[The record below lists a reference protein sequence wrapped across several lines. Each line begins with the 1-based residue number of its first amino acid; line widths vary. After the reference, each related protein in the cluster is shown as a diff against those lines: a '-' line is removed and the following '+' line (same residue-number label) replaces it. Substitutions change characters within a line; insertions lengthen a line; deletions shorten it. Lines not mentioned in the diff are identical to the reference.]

1 MEAEKT
7 INLVKQNLT
16 IKRTFIITLALVF
29 TAGLVLGSVWISA
42 GVSQSTPTPTPT
54 PTLTPTSTPV
64 STPQPTLIAQPTITA
79 SPHPTPLPTIST
91 PTATPQPTV
100 TPKVNP
106 LADLT
111 NKKAVV
117 LVFDDGW
124 LNQYTNAFPILKQYG
139 YSASFAVIPAYIEGE
154 YPAYM
159 SWEDVVDLHAN
170 NFDIVSHSLN
180 HLFLNE
186 VDNST
191 LYDEVLG
198 SKLLL
203 SEYGINT
210 NVFVYPYGEGG
221 DNSTVRGVVSQS
233 YSIARGTNEAQVS
246 LLKYDKLD
254 LNAYAITSN
263 TTITKFATYCNHQ
276 LTIIYYHQIKPSIT
290 DPSIVSPTQFI
301 EEMQYLKDNGY
312 IVATLNDLSGIL

>member
-1 MEAEKT
+1 M
-7 INLVKQNLT
+7 
-16 IKRTFIITLALVF
+16 LVF
-29 TAGLVLGSVWISA
+29 MAGLVAGSVWVSA
-42 GVSQSTPTPTPT
+42 GKSQYTQSPTPTPT
-54 PTLTPTSTPV
+54 QAPSPTLSP
-64 STPQPTLIAQPTITA
+64 TPQPTLIATPTNTA
-79 SPHPTPLPTIST
+79 TPHPSPLPTSI
-91 PTATPQPTV
+91 PTATPQPTP

-124 LNQYTNAFPILKQYG
+124 LNQYTNALPILQQYG
-139 YSASFAVIPAYIEGE
+139 YSASFAIIPAYVEGE

-159 SWEDVVDLHAN
+159 SWEDVVNLQAN
-170 NFDIVSHSLN
+170 NFDVVSHSLN

-221 DNSTVRGVVSQS
+221 DNSTVRDVVSQS
-233 YSIARGTNEAQVS
+233 YSIARGTNEDQVS

-263 TTITKFATYCNHQ
+263 TTITKFATYCTHQ
-276 LTIIYYHQIKPSIT
+276 LTIIYYHQIDPSIT
-290 DPSIVSPTQFI
+290 DPSIVSPTQFT

-312 IVATLNDLSGIL
+312 IVATLKDLSGIL

>member
-1 MEAEKT
+1 MEKS
-7 INLVKQNLT
+7 IT
-16 IKRTFIITLALVF
+16 IKLTTKRVIIIIFAVIFTLAL
-29 TAGLVLGSVWISA
+29 LVGSMLINT
-42 GVSQSTPTPTPT
+42 SQSQSILHSTPT
-54 PTLTPTSTPV
+54 PTLTATPTLTPSPTFA
-64 STPQPTLIAQPTITA
+64 STPQL
-79 SPHPTPLPTIST
+79 SPSST
-91 PTATPQPTV
+91 EGNSIIIPQPTD
-100 TPKVNP
+100 TSTLNP

-124 LNQYTNAFPILKQYG
+124 LSQYTTALPILQQFG
-139 YSASFAVIPAYIEGE
+139 FPASFAIIPGYMEGQ

-159 SWEDVVDLHAN
+159 SWGDVVSLQVQ

-180 HLFLNE
+180 HLHLNE

-191 LYDEVLG
+191 LYNEVLG

-210 NVFVYPYGEGG
+210 NVFVYPYGEGA
-221 DNSTVRGVVSQS
+221 DNSTVRDVVSQY

-246 LLKYDKLD
+246 LLNYDKYD

-263 TTITKFATYCNHQ
+263 TTSAKFATYCNHQ
-276 LTIIYYHQIKPSIT
+276 LTIIFYHQITPLIT
-290 DPSIVSPTQFI
+290 DPSIVSPTQFTD
-301 EEMQYLKDNGY
+301 EMQYLKDNGY
-312 IVATLNDLSGIL
+312 IVATLTDLSKIL

>member
-1 MEAEKT
+1 MEDTK
-7 INLVKQNLT
+7 KQEL
-16 IKRTFIITLALVF
+16 IPKRSLIIIFALVC
-29 TAGLVLGSVWISA
+29 TAILAIGSVWIST
-42 GVSQSTPTPTPT
+42 GQQQSSLTPKPM
-54 PTLTPTSTPV
+54 PTLTPP
-64 STPQPTLIAQPTITA
+64 PKPIPTLIASPTITA
-79 SPHPTPLPTIST
+79 TPHPSTFPTIIVPITT
-91 PTATPQPTV
+91 PGPTV
-100 TPKVNP
+100 TQKVNP

-124 LNQYTNAFPILKQYG
+124 LDQYTNALPILQQYG
-139 YSASFAVIPAYIEGE
+139 YPASFAVIPAYMEHK

-159 SWEDVVDLHAN
+159 SWDDVVDLQEN

-180 HLFLNE
+180 HLHLNE

-198 SKLLL
+198 SKMLL

-210 NVFVYPYGEGG
+210 SVFVYPFGEGG
-221 DNSTVRGVVSQS
+221 DNSTVRDVVSQS
-233 YSIARGTNEAQVS
+233 YSIARGTNETQVS
-246 LLKYDKLD
+246 LLKYDKYN

-276 LTIIYYHQIKPSIT
+276 LTIIFYHQINPSIT
-290 DPSIVSPTQFI
+290 DPSIVSPTQFT
-301 EEMQYLKDNGY
+301 EELQYLKDQGY
-312 IVATLNDLSGIL
+312 IVATLKDLSGIL